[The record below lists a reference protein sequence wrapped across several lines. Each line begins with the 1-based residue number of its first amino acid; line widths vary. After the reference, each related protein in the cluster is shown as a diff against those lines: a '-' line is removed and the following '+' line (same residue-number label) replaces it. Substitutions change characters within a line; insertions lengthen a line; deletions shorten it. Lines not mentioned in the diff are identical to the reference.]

1 MYFLGKTYETCTPLN
16 IKVIHN
22 HILFQMV
29 VTNYSSNRATG
40 GIIMDRV
47 VEEGRKIDNTFLS
60 VDNVFKSY

>member
-1 MYFLGKTYETCTPLN
+1 MDNYGTCHDNFILQR
-16 IKVIHN
+16 IL
-22 HILFQMV
+22 LFQMV